1 MKTVLVV
8 DDDRNVRRLYK
19 AELEAEGYQ
28 TILAEN
34 GWEATALVGRK
45 LPDAVILD
53 IRMPEMDGLE
63 AMARILGENRKVP
76 IILNTAYSCYQENFL
91 AWAADGYLIKSA
103 DLEPLKTKLREIL
116 NPGPEVEAAQVG
128 P

>member
-1 MKTVLVV
+1 MKTVLIV
-8 DDDRNVRRLYK
+8 DDDRNLRRLYK
-19 AELEAEGYQ
+19 AELEAEGYH
-28 TILAEN
+28 TVLAEN
-34 GWEATALVGRK
+34 GWEATAIVSRK

-76 IILNTAYSCYQENFL
+76 IILHTAFSCYQENFL

-103 DLEPLKTKLREIL
+103 DLQPLKDKLREIL
-116 NPGPEVEAAQVG
+116 GPGREFEAARTA
-128 P
+128 

>member
-8 DDDRNVRRLYK
+8 DDDKNLRRLYK
-19 AELEAEGYQ
+19 AELEAEGYK
-28 TILAEN
+28 TLLAEN
-34 GWEATALVGRK
+34 GWQATELVSRNA
-45 LPDAVILD
+45 PDAVVLD

-63 AMARILGENRKVP
+63 AMARILGTNRKVP

-103 DLEPLKTKLREIL
+103 DLEPLKSKLREIL
-116 NPGPEVEAAQVG
+116 DPAQEAEAISG
-128 P
+128 

>member
-1 MKTVLVV
+1 MKTVLIV
-8 DDDRNVRRLYK
+8 DDDRNLRRLYK

-28 TILAEN
+28 TMLAEN
-34 GWEATALVGRK
+34 GWEATAMVARK
-45 LPDAVILD
+45 MPDAVILD

-103 DLEPLKTKLREIL
+103 DLQPLKTKLREIL
-116 NPGPEVEAAQVG
+116 SPGREFEAAHSG
-128 P
+128 

>member
-8 DDDRNVRRLYK
+8 DDDKNLRRLYK
-19 AELEAEGYQ
+19 AELEAEGYN
-28 TILAEN
+28 TLLAEN
-34 GWEATALVGRK
+34 GWQATELVSREA
-45 LPDAVILD
+45 PDAVVLD

-63 AMARILGENRKVP
+63 AMARILGTNRKVP

-103 DLEPLKTKLREIL
+103 DLEPLKNKLREIL
-116 NPGPEVEAAQVG
+116 DPTEAVETVRA
-128 P
+128 

>member
-1 MKTVLVV
+1 MKTVLIV
-8 DDDRNVRRLYK
+8 DDDKNVRRLYK

-28 TILAEN
+28 TMLAEN
-34 GWEATALVGRK
+34 GWEATAMVGSK

-63 AMARILGENRKVP
+63 AMARILGENRKIP
-76 IILNTAYSCYQENFL
+76 IILNSAYSCYQENFL

-103 DLEPLKTKLREIL
+103 DLQPLKTKLREIL
-116 NPGPEVEAAQVG
+116 SPAGEVEAAHAAR
-128 P
+128 

>member
-1 MKTVLVV
+1 MKTVLIV
-8 DDDRNVRRLYK
+8 DDDKNLRRLYK

-28 TILAEN
+28 TMLAEN
-34 GWEATALVGRK
+34 GWQATEMVSRK
-45 LPDAVILD
+45 VPDAVILD

-76 IILNTAYSCYQENFL
+76 IILNTAYSCYQDNFL

-103 DLEPLKTKLREIL
+103 DLEPLKTKLREVLDASTI
-116 NPGPEVEAAQVG
+116 PASAHTG
-128 P
+128 